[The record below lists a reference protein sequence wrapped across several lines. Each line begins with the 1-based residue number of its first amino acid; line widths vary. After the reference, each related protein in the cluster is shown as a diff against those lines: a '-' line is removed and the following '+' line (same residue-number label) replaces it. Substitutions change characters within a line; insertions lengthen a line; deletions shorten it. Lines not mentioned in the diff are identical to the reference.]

1 MSKQKKQFSK
11 EMWLQKALK
20 QLSKKGN
27 LGLTIE
33 ELSKSI
39 GVTKG
44 SFYWHFKSRYDFTLQ
59 LFDYWGAI
67 STTNVMEHA
76 NQAEGDAAERL
87 LRLTKFLVKKDIC
100 RYELAI
106 RAWVQI
112 HPVLIPMLKQ
122 IDLRRYEFVSA
133 LFKEIGF
140 TGDDLEMRVRTF
152 LVFYSLEMT
161 LYPNQNFDDRMKF
174 LKIRHSW
181 LTGIKNEQCQPQ
193 L

>member
-1 MSKQKKQFSK
+1 MSKQKKYFSK

-33 ELSKSI
+33 ELSKAL

-67 STTNVMEHA
+67 STTKVMEHV
-76 NQAEGDAAERL
+76 NQVEGDAVERL
-87 LRLTKFLVKKDIC
+87 LCLTKFLVKKDVC
-100 RYELAI
+100 LYELAI

-133 LFKEIGF
+133 LFKEMGF
-140 TGDDLEMRVRTF
+140 TGDELEMRVRTF

-161 LYPNQNFDDRMKF
+161 LYPNQNLDDRMRF
-174 LKIRHSW
+174 LEIRHSW
-181 LTGIKNEQCQPQ
+181 LTGM
-193 L
+193 

>member
-33 ELSKSI
+33 ELSRAI

-44 SFYWHFKSRYDFTLQ
+44 SFYYHFKSRYAFTLQ

-67 STTNVMEHA
+67 STTNVMEHV
-76 NQAEGDAAERL
+76 NQTEGDAAERL

-106 RAWVQI
+106 RSWVQI
-112 HPVLIPMLKQ
+112 HPILIPMLKQ
-122 IDLRRYEFVSA
+122 IDLRRYEFVSD
-133 LFKEIGF
+133 LFKEMGF
-140 TGDDLEMRVRTF
+140 TGDELEMRVRTF

-161 LYPNQNFDDRMKF
+161 LYPTKNMADRMK
-174 LKIRHSW
+174 LIELRHSW
-181 LTGIKNEQCQPQ
+181 LTGVKNRKY
-193 L
+193 

>member
-1 MSKQKKQFSK
+1 MSKKKKQFSK

-33 ELSKSI
+33 ELSKAI

-67 STTNVMEHA
+67 STANVMEHV
-76 NQAEGDAAERL
+76 NQEEGDASERL
-87 LRLTKFLVKKDIC
+87 LRLTTFLVEKDIC
-100 RYELAI
+100 RYELAV
-106 RAWVQI
+106 RSWVQI
-112 HPVLIPMLKQ
+112 HPVLIPLLKQ
-122 IDLRRYEFVSA
+122 IDLGRYEFVAA
-133 LFKEIGF
+133 LFKEMGF

-161 LYPNQNFDDRMKF
+161 LYPTKNMADRMKF
-174 LKIRHSW
+174 LELRHSW
-181 LTGIKNEQCQPQ
+181 LTGVKNQ
-193 L
+193 

>member
-1 MSKQKKQFSK
+1 M
-11 EMWLQKALK
+11 
-20 QLSKKGN
+20 QLTRKGN
-27 LGLTIE
+27 LGLSIE

-44 SFYWHFKSRYDFTLQ
+44 SFYWHFKSRYDFTLK
-59 LFDYWGAI
+59 LFDYWAAI
-67 STTNVMEHA
+67 STTKVMEHV
-76 NQAEGDAAERL
+76 NHIEGDASERL
-87 LRLTKFLVKKDIC
+87 LCLTRFLIKKDIC

-106 RAWVQI
+106 RSWVQI

-140 TGDDLEMRVRTF
+140 AGNDLEMRVRTF

-161 LYPNQNFDDRMKF
+161 LYPNQNMDDRMKY
-174 LKIRHSW
+174 LELRHSW
-181 LTGIKNEQCQPQ
+181 LTEVENKRHQTK
-193 L
+193 

>member
-1 MSKQKKQFSK
+1 MRKQKKQFSK
-11 EMWLQKALK
+11 EIWLQKALK
-20 QLSKKGN
+20 ELSKKGN

-33 ELSKSI
+33 ELSKTL

-44 SFYWHFKSRYDFTLQ
+44 SFYWHFKSRFDFTLQ
-59 LFDYWGAI
+59 LFDYWDVI
-67 STTNVMEHA
+67 STTNVMEHV

-87 LRLTKFLVKKDIC
+87 LRLTKFLVKKDNW

-112 HPVLIPMLKQ
+112 HPVLLPMLKK

-133 LFKEIGF
+133 LFKEMGF

-161 LYPNQNFDDRMKF
+161 LYPNQNIDERMKF
-174 LKIRHSW
+174 LELRHSW
-181 LTGIKNEQCQPQ
+181 FTGVKN
-193 L
+193 

>member
-1 MSKQKKQFSK
+1 MRKQKKQFSK
-11 EMWLQKALK
+11 EIWLQKALK
-20 QLSKKGN
+20 ELSKKGN

-33 ELSKSI
+33 ELSKTL

-44 SFYWHFKSRYDFTLQ
+44 SFYYHFKNRYDFTLQ
-59 LFDYWGAI
+59 LFDYWEAI
-67 STTNVMEHA
+67 STINVMKHV

-87 LRLTKFLVKKDIC
+87 LRLTKFLIKKDNW

-133 LFKEIGF
+133 LFKEMGF
-140 TGDDLEMRVRTF
+140 TGDDLEMRVKTF
-152 LVFYSLEMT
+152 LVFYSLEMA
-161 LYPNQNFDDRMKF
+161 LFPNQNIAERMKF
-174 LKIRHSW
+174 LELRHSL
-181 LTGIKNEQCQPQ
+181 LTGMRDEKYQPQ

>member
-1 MSKQKKQFSK
+1 MSKQNKQFSK
-11 EMWLQKALK
+11 EKWLQKALK

-33 ELSKSI
+33 ELSKTL

-44 SFYWHFKSRYDFTLQ
+44 SFYYHFKSRYDFTLQ
-59 LFDYWGAI
+59 LFDYWEAI
-67 STTNVMEHA
+67 STTNVMEHV

-87 LRLTKFLVKKDIC
+87 LRLTKFLIKKDNW

-133 LFKEIGF
+133 LFKEMGF

-152 LVFYSLEMT
+152 LVFYSLEMI
-161 LYPNQNFDDRMKF
+161 LFPNQNIAERMKF
-174 LKIRHSW
+174 LELRHSL
-181 LTGIKNEQCQPQ
+181 LTGMRDEKYQPQ

>member
-1 MSKQKKQFSK
+1 MSKNKKQFSK

-33 ELSKSI
+33 ELSKAL

-67 STTNVMEHA
+67 STTNVMDHA

-87 LRLTKFLVKKDIC
+87 LCLTTFLVQKDVC

-133 LFKEIGF
+133 LFKEMGF

-161 LYPNQNFDDRMKF
+161 LYPNQNIDERLKF
-174 LKIRHSW
+174 LEIRHSW
-181 LTGIKNEQCQPQ
+181 LTGM
-193 L
+193 

>member
-33 ELSKSI
+33 ELSKTL

-44 SFYWHFKSRYDFTLQ
+44 SFYYHFKSRYAFTLQ

-67 STTNVMEHA
+67 STTNVMEHV
-76 NQAEGDAAERL
+76 NQTEGDAAERL

-106 RAWVQI
+106 RSWVQI
-112 HPVLIPMLKQ
+112 HPILIPMLKQ
-122 IDLRRYEFVSA
+122 IDLRRYEFVSD

-161 LYPNQNFDDRMKF
+161 LFPNQNIAERMKF
-174 LKIRHSW
+174 LELRHSW
-181 LTGIKNEQCQPQ
+181 FTGVKK
-193 L
+193 